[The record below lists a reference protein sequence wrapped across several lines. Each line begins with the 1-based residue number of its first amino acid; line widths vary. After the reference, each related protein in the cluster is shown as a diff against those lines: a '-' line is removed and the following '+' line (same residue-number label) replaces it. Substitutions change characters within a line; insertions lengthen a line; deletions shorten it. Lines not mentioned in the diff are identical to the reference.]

1 MHLENVLCFA
11 KPQSLTAKLV
21 AYTWVSAVSVSL
33 SPHSFSLFYL
43 PLSSAIACLLL
54 LLRQACRIYGIETR
68 KSSVGVRIENLG
80 ALKVL
85 NTHTHTHACLH
96 AILQKASSPQ
106 LPQGLPPHTLTHTYT
121 HVHTLIL
128 GLEAATT
135 CQTLPTHTHTHTG
148 VYISLFV
155 CIGVGV
161 INLWSA
167 TTCCQSIAIAST
179 DPNMHMAAWITSPP
193 LTRRHF
199 AIHFAYK
206 SQLIG
211 HFVVVAVVS

>member
-85 NTHTHTHACLH
+85 NTHTHTHMPACTPFCKKLRAH
-96 AILQKASSPQ
+96 SSLRGCPRT
-106 LPQGLPPHTLTHTYT
+106 LSHTRTHTHSWLRSSYNLSDT
-121 HVHTLIL
+121 
-128 GLEAATT
+128 
-135 CQTLPTHTHTHTG
+135 PHTHTHAG

-179 DPNMHMAAWITSPP
+179 DPNMHMAAWIE
-193 LTRRHF
+193 
-199 AIHFAYK
+199 
-206 SQLIG
+206 
-211 HFVVVAVVS
+211 